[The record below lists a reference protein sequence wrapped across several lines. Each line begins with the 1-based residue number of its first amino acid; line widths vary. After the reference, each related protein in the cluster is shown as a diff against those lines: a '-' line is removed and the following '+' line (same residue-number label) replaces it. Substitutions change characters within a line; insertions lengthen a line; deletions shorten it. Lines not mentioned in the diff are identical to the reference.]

1 LSKGRVSLK
10 QEPLAAVSP
19 TLDGLVTDYY
29 EWLEAGIYRIDESGG
44 TMHLGTSF
52 LKEIRFGFDLEFIYF
67 RFDLTISPRDQRLSR
82 AGISLEFS
90 EPVGL
95 SVEIPLGEVKEI
107 KLMKKSLSNSYALGE
122 IVEARIPWKEMA
134 AERPKLVRF
143 ITRFKK
149 EGIVY
154 ETWPRSGFISF
165 NGPDEDYELRSWSV

>member
-1 LSKGRVSLK
+1 M
-10 QEPLAAVSP
+10 QEPLAVVSP

-67 RFDLTISPRDQRLSR
+67 RFDLTLCPRDQSLSR

-90 EPVGL
+90 EPVGV
-95 SVEIPLGEVKEI
+95 SVEIPLGQVKEI
-107 KLMKKSLSNSYALGE
+107 KLGKSHLSYALGD
-122 IVEARIPWKEMA
+122 IVEVRIPWKEMA
-134 AERPKLVRF
+134 IERPKLVRF

-149 EGIVY
+149 EDIVY
-154 ETWPRSGFISF
+154 ETWPRSGFISLRC
-165 NGPDEDYELRSWSV
+165 PDEDYELRSWSV